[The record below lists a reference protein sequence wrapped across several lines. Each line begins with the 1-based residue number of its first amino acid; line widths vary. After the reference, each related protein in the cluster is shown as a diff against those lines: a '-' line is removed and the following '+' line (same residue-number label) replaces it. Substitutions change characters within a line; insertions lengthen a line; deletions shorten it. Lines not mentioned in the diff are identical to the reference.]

1 VAAAPGLSGR
11 GSSLHPHAAPAVI
24 LSEIASM
31 DHFAY
36 KGGKLFCENVA
47 VRDLAQAYGT
57 PLFVYSK
64 ATLLHHL
71 RRLQEAFA
79 PAQPLICYSIK
90 TNPNLHVCRLMAG
103 HGAGFDV
110 TSGGE
115 LYRAL
120 HAGGTGGKIVFAGVG
135 KTAAEQRYA
144 LENDVF
150 LFNVESEQELHAL
163 AEAARALGKTA
174 DVALRVNPDL
184 PPKTHVKTDTS
195 VKGVKFGLDIE
206 TVLDVARGV
215 VGNAHVRVVGLH
227 MHLGS
232 PILSAEPYR
241 AGVERGVELINRLR
255 EQGHPVGILNMGGG
269 FGIHYRKQEALP
281 ATAFAEVI
289 LPAVRKSGCRLV
301 LEPGRFIVG
310 NAGILVS
317 RVLYTKESGGKHIL
331 IQDAAMN
338 DLIRPTLY
346 DSFHRIW
353 PVEPP
358 PGVPAPPADYE
369 AEIPGTMEQDVVG
382 PVCESGD
389 FLARGRRLPPA
400 RPGELLATF
409 SAGAYGMAMSSNYN
423 SRPRAAEVLVDGGS
437 HRLIR
442 RRETYEDLVRA
453 ELEV

>member
-1 VAAAPGLSGR
+1 
-11 GSSLHPHAAPAVI
+11 
-24 LSEIASM
+24 M

-36 KGGKLFCENVA
+36 KNRVLHCEDVP
-47 VRDLAQAYGT
+47 VPELAEHYGT
-57 PLFVYSK
+57 PVFVYSQ
-64 ATLLHHL
+64 ATLIHHL
-71 RRLQEAFA
+71 TSIQTAFA
-79 PAQPLICYSIK
+79 AMEPIIAYSVK
-90 TNPNLHVCRLMAG
+90 TNGNLAICKLMAE

-120 HAGGTGGKIVFAGVG
+120 RSGSSGSKIVFAGVG
-135 KTAAEQRYA
+135 KSDAEMRYG

-150 LFNVESEQELHAL
+150 LFNVESEEELF
-163 AEAARALGKTA
+163 ALGAVAQSLGRKA
-174 DVALRVNPDL
+174 PVALRVNPDL
-184 PPKTHVKTDTS
+184 PPKTHAKTDTS

-206 TVLDVARGV
+206 TILEVSTRA
-215 VGNAHVRVVGLH
+215 VGHPGLSIVGLH

-232 PILSAEPYR
+232 PILKSDPYA
-241 AGVERGVELINRLR
+241 AGAGKAIHLIR
-255 EQGHPVGILNMGGG
+255 EFRKQGHDIKYLNMGGG
-269 FGIHYRKQEALP
+269 FGVHYRKQEALP

-289 LPAVRKSGCRLV
+289 LPAIQETGCQLV

-317 RVLYTKESGGKHIL
+317 KVVFNKDTGGKHYL

-353 PVEPP
+353 PVCPSEE
-358 PGVPAPPADYE
+358 VPERPEDFEQP
-369 AEIPGTMEQDVVG
+369 IPGTTKQDVVG

-389 FLARGRRLPPA
+389 FLAKERYLPALKRGD
-400 RPGELLATF
+400 LLAVFT
-409 SAGAYGMAMSSNYN
+409 AGAYGMAMSSNYN
-423 SRPRAAEVLVDGGS
+423 ARLRAAEVLVIGRT

-442 RRETYEDLVRA
+442 RRETFSDLVRC
-453 ELEV
+453 EEDCIG